1 MIPARP
7 LCEAGRRRIAIVAEP
22 VIRHGL
28 PRTPPDRP
36 ARVWGVWE
44 LSSGF
49 AGCCNVRVMP
59 YSRDCNG
66 TVATMK

>member
-28 PRTPPDRP
+28 PGRLQSGQAAFAAGWCCRRALP
-36 ARVWGVWE
+36 ADATCVQCHIPGIVMG
-44 LSSGF
+44 LSQL
-49 AGCCNVRVMP
+49 
-59 YSRDCNG
+59 
-66 TVATMK
+66 

>member
-28 PRTPPDRP
+28 PDVYSPGRLLLWPG
-36 ARVWGVWE
+36 GVAE
-44 LSSGF
+44 RLCRLLQR
-49 AGCCNVRVMP
+49 ACNAIFL
-59 YSRDCNG
+59 G
-66 TVATMK
+66 L